1 MDVIRCRACS
11 APLLS
16 TASFCGTCGDTI
28 SSEDNPPDSPTMHGS
43 SVSGEQYA
51 TVPAASVPPM
61 SREPGLTALADG
73 QASANEDARDEY
85 ATISTDAP
93 VDTDAIGPGEV
104 EIANRSTTLLNAFTE
119 EQDTIAAQ
127 TTVHLKEERDETDFL
142 PLIPLPGQFA
152 AAPAPE
158 RADHRQPEMQRA
170 EHLQASND
178 LRGQHFQPAMLVRAQ
193 HRQPGGAASRQKNI
207 LIGGVGAL
215 IVAAVITIS
224 LLPIFHP
231 PAATGPRL
239 ALVNATSA
247 FPGGSVQLHGTNF
260 TSGAAVSITLDGIPQ
275 AAALPNVQTRMGLGI
290 AFLLAQNVPSD
301 PIVQKDGTF
310 DATITIPSA
319 WQVNTT
325 HDIEAIE
332 QGSGQKALTKV
343 TVMDRAVAPSLP
355 TSQLTPGV
363 TPGATPVQ
371 KPITGPIPTTPATQG
386 PPPPTSTSV
395 AVATLTPVCIK
406 IDNAAI
412 TFNAAV
418 GGAAPATQA
427 FTISNG
433 PGCSA
438 GNWALTADS
447 TWLTADQNKG
457 TIAANGSTKVN
468 VGISTANLKVGTYTG
483 HIHLSPGTNTITVT
497 LHIQLLP
504 TCLTATTGILNFSAL
519 AGGTAPAQT
528 ATIANG
534 ATCSAGT
541 WSVASDAAWLLVN
554 GGGQIATGGS
564 ANATVNISTTG
575 LAAGNRTGHL
585 TFSASGSNP
594 ATVTVNLTIQVPPCI
609 TADQRALSF
618 SGDVGSSPRNPGP
631 QRIIVTNCGPAG
643 TITAATGGAGWLTVT
658 GGGQVGAGAQTV
670 FTAQALCLNP
680 ATGSLLLPAVANTY
694 TTTVTFTITAAD
706 GTKANYPVTVTFNV
720 TRSVIG

>member
-11 APLLS
+11 APLLP

-43 SVSGEQYA
+43 SVAGEQYA
-51 TVPAASVPPM
+51 TVPAASVLPM
-61 SREPGLTALADG
+61 SQEPGLAGLADG
-73 QASANEDARDEY
+73 QGSANEDARDEY
-85 ATISTDAP
+85 ATISTAAP
-93 VDTDAIGPGEV
+93 VDTDAVGSEEV
-104 EIANRSTTLLNAFTE
+104 EIANRSTTLLNSFTE

-152 AAPAPE
+152 AATAPE

-170 EHLQASND
+170 EHLQGNNV

-193 HRQPGGAASRQKNI
+193 HRQPGSAASRQKNM
-207 LIGGVGAL
+207 LIGGLGAL

-260 TSGAAVSITLDGIPQ
+260 TSGAPVTITLDGAVQ
-275 AAALPNVQTRMGLGI
+275 AATLPNAQLRMGLGI
-290 AFLLAQNVPSD
+290 AFLSTQNLQYSSD
-301 PIVQKDGTF
+301 LIVQKDGTF

-332 QGSGQKALTKV
+332 QGSGQKALTKI
-343 TVMDRAVAPSLP
+343 TVVDRAVAPSLP
-355 TSQLTPGV
+355 TSQLTPG
-363 TPGATPVQ
+363 ATSVQ
-371 KPITGPIPTTPATQG
+371 KPITGPIPTTSATQG
-386 PPPPTSTSV
+386 PSSTSV
-395 AVATLTPVCIK
+395 ATPTLVCIK
-406 IDNAAI
+406 VDNAAL

-438 GNWALTADS
+438 GNWTLAADS
-447 TWLTADQNKG
+447 AWLTADQKGG
-457 TIAANGSTKVN
+457 TIAANGSTKVS

-497 LHIQLLP
+497 LHVQLLP
-504 TCLTATTGILNFSAL
+504 TCLTATTSTLNFSAA
-519 AGGTAPAQT
+519 AGGTAAAQT

-575 LAAGNRTGHL
+575 LAAGDHTGHL
-585 TFSASGSNP
+585 TFSANGSNP
-594 ATVTVNLTIQVPPCI
+594 AIVTVNLTIQVPPCL
-609 TADQRALSF
+609 TADQRALTF
-618 SGDVGSSPRNPGP
+618 SGDVGSSPRNPAS
-631 QRIIVTNCGPAG
+631 QTIVVTNCGPAG

-658 GGGQVGAGAQTV
+658 GGGQTNAGAQTV

-680 ATGSLLLPAVANTY
+680 TTRSLLLPAVANTY

-720 TRSVIG
+720 TKTVPIIG